1 MWTEEGEREISPVKP
16 MNARQAPITELL
28 LRAVYTGAS
37 AAASSAANCFNR
49 SYLTTRLNKSRIY
62 VATYGCHGTMTV
74 LAKRSMV
81 MLDSS
86 TNKDCKMSEIHK
98 GTSVVANNSITLF

>member
-1 MWTEEGEREISPVKP
+1 

-81 MLDSS
+81 MLDRS

-98 GTSVVANNSITLF
+98 GTRSVVANNFTIPLWNLITRDKTAK